1 MIYQTME
8 VHPKKVGE
16 GRKAEGFT
24 PTLTAYLPDNTPE
37 IDVNRTRKTV
47 LLCPGG
53 GYCMTSDRE
62 AEPVALKLAAAGY
75 NVFILRY
82 SVQPA
87 TFPTALVELATA
99 MSMLRD
105 HAKEW
110 HIQADKIVVGGF
122 SAGGHLAASLGVFW
136 DSDYLEEQTGLPR
149 SSYQPNGLLLNY
161 PVITSGEFAHRGS
174 FEALL
179 ADRYTEEMLS
189 LTSLEQQVTKS
200 TPSSFVWHTYTD
212 DAVPVENTLLWA
224 GAMKKCENPLELH
237 IFPSGVHGL
246 SLANTLSAREDQ
258 PHMLEPDCEI
268 WFDLFLT
275 WLKKF

>member
-8 VHPKKVGE
+8 VRPKQAGE
-16 GRKAEGFT
+16 GKPADGFT
-24 PTLTAYLPDNTPE
+24 PTLTAYLPGNTPE
-37 IDVNRTRKTV
+37 IDSNRIRTTV

-75 NVFILRY
+75 NVFVLRY
-82 SVQPA
+82 SVRPA

-99 MSMLRD
+99 VAMLRE
-105 HAKEW
+105 HAEGW
-110 HIQADKIVVGGF
+110 HIQRDKIVVGGF

-136 DSDYLEEQTGLPR
+136 DTDYLEEQTGLPR
-149 SSYQPNGLLLNY
+149 TAYRPNGLLLNY

-179 ADRYTEEMLS
+179 ADRYTEEMLAY
-189 LTSLEQQVTKS
+189 TSLEKQVSAS
-200 TPSSFVWHTYTD
+200 TPPTFLWHTYTD
-212 DAVPVENTLLWA
+212 DGVPVENALLWA
-224 GAMKKCENPLELH
+224 GAMKKCGNPLELH

-246 SLANTLSAREDQ
+246 SLANALSAREDQ
-258 PHMLEPDCEI
+258 KEMLEPDCEI
-268 WFDLFLT
+268 WIELFLK
-275 WLKKF
+275 WLKKI